1 MCEAEV
7 GMSALAGTV
16 TLSLVS
22 MAAASPSPTASP
34 ETPRLIVA
42 LAATGQPTAVR
53 LTVRNL
59 SSRPVSFRGLT
70 RLTLR
75 LLEEGPRTRAP
86 YWAPMDLRSARSPE
100 TSEPRPVRLAP
111 GETQDVVVDLRHLA
125 WAEGGCACWADGVF
139 TRVVVPG
146 RYELMAEIEEPDSGF
161 WWRSNTAAAVM
172 KRSRA
177 FELSFE

>member
-1 MCEAEV
+1 
-7 GMSALAGTV
+7 MSALGGIV
-16 TLSLVS
+16 VLSLVS
-22 MAAASPSPTASP
+22 MAAANPSPTARP
-34 ETPRLIVA
+34 ESPRLLLA
-42 LAATGQPTAVR
+42 LSSTGQPTAVR

-70 RLTLR
+70 RLSLR
-75 LLEEGPRTRAP
+75 LGGDGPQRSGPP

-100 TSEPRPVRLAP
+100 TSEPRPVRLGP
-111 GETQDVVVDLRHLA
+111 GETQEVVVDLRNLA
-125 WAEGGCACWADGVF
+125 WAEGDCACWADGVF

-146 RYELMAEIEEPDSGF
+146 RYELTVEIEEPDSGF
-161 WWRSNTAAAVM
+161 WWRSNSAAAVM